1 MKIAFKNMIRTKML
15 VYVLITTL
23 SVFAVIGAFVAY
35 RLNKMALNN
44 AITIAQGEAEKTAN
58 LVKADLEFDLGFARS
73 LANSLNTYAKYD
85 TTKLDSIFCSILK
98 IQAAENPRYMSV
110 WCTLEYSLIKKGY
123 TKNYGRRSYTAFLKN
138 GLPFI
143 EVKQKNINGDD
154 ISSPYWSSKSSNS
167 EKVLDPYVFQLEGK
181 DYLATTVSVPVRRNG
196 TFQGLGGI
204 DLELGKFQKI
214 IDQTKPFSNTIVSLM
229 SNNGTI
235 IAHTNTDFVKKSFR
249 ETSPEEDIENQVSD
263 KIKKGKG
270 TTYYTN
276 ERGEKR
282 LVIFT
287 PIQVGNTPTPWSIEL
302 SIPVNVIMSEA
313 RSSLLS
319 VLIVSFLGIIVLGG
333 VIWLI
338 ARSITEPIQR
348 TTDLLQNLAQG
359 DIDKTKKVFVTSG
372 DEIEAVAKSVSKVI
386 DGLNVTEN
394 FAREIGKGNL
404 DAQFE
409 LLGEKDTLGKSLLEM
424 QKSLKHARELEVER
438 KNEEEKQN
446 WATKGIAMFGDIL
459 RQNND
464 NLAELSYSIIKNLVG
479 YTASIQGGIFI
490 LNDNDKE
497 NPVVEMTACYAYDRR
512 KFLEKN
518 VIAGEGLVGR
528 CFVEGKSIF
537 MVDIPKDYIT
547 ITSGLGKE
555 NPRCLLLVPLKLNDE
570 ILGVIE
576 MATFK
581 VYEKHHIDFIEKVAT
596 SIASTISSVRVN
608 IRTAELL
615 AKSQQQAE
623 EMAAQEEEM
632 RQNMEEL
639 QATQEEMERKRHE
652 QEQVQHELKED
663 KSLLDALLHNSPD
676 FIFQKDISGKYVH
689 VSDSMLSLFN
699 ASSPEEVVGLS
710 DFDLLDRDQA
720 ARTYRD
726 EQEVIRTKTPI
737 INKVYRE
744 TLGDGIEH
752 KIAVTI
758 LPLIDEKEKEGIMGV
773 LGITKVITDL

>member
-15 VYVLITTL
+15 VYVLITTI
-23 SVFAVIGAFVAY
+23 SVLTVVGAFVAY

-44 AITIAQGEAEKTAN
+44 AIAIAQGEAEKTAN
-58 LVKADLEFDLGFARS
+58 LVKADLQLDLGFARA
-73 LANSLNTYAKYD
+73 LANSLNTYSKYS
-85 TTKLDSIFCSILK
+85 TEKLDSIFSTILK
-98 IQAAENPRYMSV
+98 HQAAQNPRYSTV
-110 WCTLEYSLIKKGY
+110 WFTLEYSLIKKGY
-123 TKNYGRRSYTAFLKN
+123 TQNYGRRSYTAYLKN
-138 GLPFI
+138 GIPLI
-143 EVKQKNINGDD
+143 EEEQKNVTGD
-154 ISSPYWSSKSSNS
+154 ITTSNYYASKLSNV
-167 EKVLDPYVFQLEGK
+167 EMVLDPYIFQLEGK
-181 DYLATTVSVPVRRNG
+181 DRLATTVSVPVQRNG
-196 TFQGLGGI
+196 TFQGLGGV
-204 DLELGKFQKI
+204 DLDLSKFQKI
-214 IDQTKPFSNTIVSLM
+214 IDQTKPFQNTIVTLL

-235 IAHTNTDFVKKSFR
+235 IAHTNLDLVKKTFR
-249 ETSPEEDIENQVSD
+249 EISPEEDIENQVSD
-263 KIKKGKG
+263 KIKKGKSL
-270 TTYYTN
+270 TYYSKTG
-276 ERGEKR
+276 GENR

-287 PIQVGNTPTPWSIEL
+287 PIQVGQSPTPWSIGL
-302 SIPVNVIMSEA
+302 SIPVSVIMSEA

-319 VLIVSFLGIIVLGG
+319 VLVVAILGLIILAI

-424 QKSLKHARELEVER
+424 QKSLKHAQKIEEER
-438 KNEEEKQN
+438 KIEEEKQN

-464 NLAELSYSIIKNLVG
+464 NLAELSYNIIKNLVS
-479 YTASIQGGIFI
+479 YTGSIQGGIFI
-490 LNDNDKE
+490 LNDNDKD

-512 KFLEKN
+512 KFLQKT
-518 VIAGEGLVGR
+518 VLIGEGLVGR
-528 CFVEGKSIF
+528 CFLEGKPIF
-537 MVDIPKDYIT
+537 MVDIPKDYIS

-555 NPRCLLLVPLKLNDE
+555 NPRCLLLVPLKVNDD

-581 VYEKHHIDFIEKVAT
+581 VYEKHHISFIEKVAA
-596 SIASTISSVRVN
+596 SIASTISSVRIN

-652 QEQVQHELKED
+652 QEQVQIELKED
-663 KSLLDALLHNSPD
+663 KSLLDALLQNSPD
-676 FIFQKDISGKYVH
+676 YIYQKDVSGKYVH
-689 VSDSMLSLFN
+689 VSNSMLNLFN
-699 ASSPEEVVGLS
+699 ASSPEEVIGLS
-710 DFDLLDRDQA
+710 DFDLIDKDQA
-720 ARTYRD
+720 ARAYRD
-726 EQEVIRTKTPI
+726 EQDVIRTKTPI
-737 INKVYRE
+737 INRVYNE
-744 TLGDGIEH
+744 KQNDGIVH

-758 LPLIDEKEKEGIMGV
+758 LPLIDEKDGVIGI
-773 LGITKVITDL
+773 LGITKIITDL

>member
-15 VYVLITTL
+15 VYVLITTI

-44 AITIAQGEAEKTAN
+44 AIAIAQGEAQKTAN
-58 LVKADLEFDLGFARS
+58 LVRADLEFDLGFARS
-73 LANSLNTYAKYD
+73 LANSLQTYIKYD
-85 TTKLDSIFCSILK
+85 TEKLDSIFFTILK
-98 IQAAENPRYMSV
+98 NQAKENPRYMTI

-123 TKNYGRRSYTAFLKN
+123 TQNYGRRSFTAFLKN
-138 GLPFI
+138 GVPFI
-143 EVKQKNINGDD
+143 EVQHKNVTGD
-154 ISSPYWSSKSSNS
+154 ITTSPYYHSKSLNS
-167 EKVLDPYVFQLEGK
+167 ELVLDPYVFQLEGK

-204 DLELGKFQKI
+204 DLELGKFQKL
-214 IDQTKPFSNTIVSLM
+214 IDQTKPFPKTIVSLM

-235 IAHTNTDFVKKSFR
+235 IAHTNTDFVKKTFR
-249 ETSPEEDIENQVSD
+249 EISPEEDIENQVSD
-263 KIKKGKG
+263 KIKKGIG
-270 TTYYTN
+270 ITYYYTDYS
-276 ERGEKR
+276 GEKR
-282 LVIFT
+282 LVIFA
-287 PIQVGNTPTPWSIEL
+287 PIQVGQTPSPWSIEL

-319 VLIVSFLGIIVLGG
+319 GLIVAFLGIIVLGG

-348 TTDLLQNLAQG
+348 TTNLLQNLAQG

-424 QKSLKHARELEVER
+424 QKSLKHAREIEIER

-464 NLAELSYSIIKNLVG
+464 NLTELSYNILKNLVS
-479 YTASIQGGIFI
+479 YTSSIQGGIFI
-490 LNDNDKE
+490 LNDNDKD
-497 NPVVEMTACYAYDRR
+497 NPVIEMTACYAYDRR
-512 KFLEKN
+512 KFMQKS
-518 VIAGEGLVGR
+518 VIIGEGLVGR
-528 CFVEGKSIF
+528 CFSEGKSIF
-537 MVDIPKDYIT
+537 MVDIPKDYIS

-555 NPRCLLLVPLKLNDE
+555 NPRCLLLVPLKVNDE

-581 VYEKHHIDFIEKVAT
+581 VYEKHHIEFIEKVAT
-596 SIASTISSVRVN
+596 SIASTISSVRIN

-623 EMAAQEEEM
+623 EMSAQEEEM

-652 QEQVQHELKED
+652 QEQVQLELKED
-663 KSLLDALLHNSPD
+663 KSLLDALLQNSPD

-689 VSDSMLSLFN
+689 VSNSMLDQFN
-699 ASSPEEVVGLS
+699 ASSPEEVIGLS
-710 DFDLLDRDQA
+710 DYDLLNKEQA

-726 EQEVIRTKTPI
+726 EQDVIRTKTPI
-737 INKVYRE
+737 INKVYLE
-744 TLGDGIEH
+744 TLNDGIEH

-758 LPLIDEKEKEGIMGV
+758 LPLIDEKDGVMGV